1 MMALLTG
8 NDISVYVEG
17 LDHPEGVAWGPD
29 GYIYAGGEAGQL
41 YRIDPRNPG
50 PDIIAHTGGFILGL
64 ALDKNSN
71 IYACDSL
78 HAVVQII
85 SPEGRVAAYCN
96 GAADEPFVMPNYPV
110 FDRQGNLYVSDSGK
124 WKQNNGKIIKIKPG
138 GRGEVW
144 SRAITDF
151 TNGLCLNADET
162 YLYAATSRSP
172 GVYRIELKDDGS
184 SGDVETVVKLPG
196 TVPDG
201 LAFDADANLY
211 ISCYRPDAIY
221 RYTTEAK
228 LEVVAEDPEGTAMA
242 APTNIAFCG
251 DKLDMLLSANLG
263 RWHLS
268 RYNLKTSGQALNYPD
283 FD

>member
-1 MMALLTG
+1 MALLAR
-8 NDISVYVEG
+8 NDISVYVDG
-17 LDHPEGVAWGPD
+17 LDHPEGVAWGLD

-41 YRIDPRNPG
+41 YRIDPRDPK

-78 HAVVQII
+78 HAVVQMI
-85 SPEGRVAAYCN
+85 SPKGRVVTYCD

-110 FDRQGNLYVSDSGK
+110 FDKQGNLYVSDSGK
-124 WKQNNGKIIKIKPG
+124 WKENNGKIIKIKPG
-138 GRGEVW
+138 GKGEVW

-162 YLYAATSRSP
+162 YLYVATSLSP
-172 GVYRIELKDDGS
+172 GVYRIALKDNGS
-184 SGDVETVVKLPG
+184 SGAVESVMKLPG

-201 LAFDADANLY
+201 LAFDADENLY
-211 ISCYRPDAIY
+211 ISCYRPDVIY
-221 RYTTEAK
+221 RYTPEGK
-228 LEVVAEDPEGTAMA
+228 LEVIAEDPEGTAMA

-251 DKLDMLLSANLG
+251 DKLDMFLSANLG

-268 RYNLKTSGQALNYPD
+268 RYNLKTIGQSLNYPD
-283 FD
+283 LD